1 MINTGLERLFSVSY
15 NFLFAIG
22 ASKTILM
29 GITYYFAGSGIFM
42 SLQSVL
48 SSFAL
53 ML

>member
-15 NFLFAIG
+15 NYSFAIG

-29 GITYYFAGSGIFM
+29 GITYYFVVSGIFM
-42 SLQSVL
+42 LLQSVL
-48 SSFAL
+48 SLAL